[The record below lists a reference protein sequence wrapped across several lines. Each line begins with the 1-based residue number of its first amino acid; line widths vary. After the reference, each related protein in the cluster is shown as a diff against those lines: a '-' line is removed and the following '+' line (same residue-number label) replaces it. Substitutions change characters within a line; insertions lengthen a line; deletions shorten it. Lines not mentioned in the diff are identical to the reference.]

1 MIRTYINQDN
11 LLRRAEIGEA
21 LAFYPETVWI
31 DLLNPTPDEEKAV
44 QAFLHIDIPTR
55 EEMQE
60 IELSSRLYQENGV
73 LFMTATLV
81 ANIDNHQPESHA
93 VTFILTSQCLV
104 TIRYIDPQPFRVFS
118 YRSER
123 LTSLPYKSEII
134 LVGLLEAIVDRVA
147 DVLEKVGHNL
157 DGLTQDIF
165 RPGKTVRVSNTSKDN
180 KEKTDFGNILQAI
193 GTNGDMVSKTR
204 ESLVSVIRLLTFLNQ
219 ALTTHTSTDA
229 LKRISTLGKD
239 LSALGD
245 HANFLSNKVNFLLDA
260 TLGMISIEQNN
271 IIKIFSVAAVVF
283 LPPTLIA
290 SIYGM
295 NFHRMPELNWVFG
308 YPTAIIL
315 MILSG
320 WLPYRF
326 FKRKGWL

>member
-11 LLRRAEIGEA
+11 LLRQADIGGT
-21 LAFYPETVWI
+21 LAFRPETVWV
-31 DLLNPTPDEEKAV
+31 DLLNPTPEEERAV
-44 QAFLHIDIPTR
+44 QAFLNIEIPTQ

-60 IELSSRLYQENGV
+60 IELSSRLYQENGA
-73 LFMTATLV
+73 LFMTAMLV
-81 ANIDNHQPESHA
+81 TKVDTDQPESHA

-123 LTSLPYKSEII
+123 LTGLQYKSEIVLI
-134 LVGLLEAIVDRVA
+134 GLLEAVVDRIA
-147 DVLEKVGHNL
+147 DVLEKVGHNI
-157 DGLTQDIF
+157 DGLTRNIF
-165 RPGKTVRVSNTSKDN
+165 RSGRNAPAIAD
-180 KEKTDFGNILQAI
+180 KTDFQDVLQHI
-193 GTNGDMVSKTR
+193 GTNGDIVSKTR
-204 ESLVSVIRLLTFLNQ
+204 ESLVSIIRLLTFLNQ
-219 ALTTHTSTDA
+219 AMTAHASTDV
-229 LKRISTLGKD
+229 LVRISTLGKD
-239 LSALGD
+239 LTALSD

-295 NFHRMPELNWVFG
+295 NFHLMPELDWPFG
-308 YPTAIIL
+308 YPLAILL
-315 MILSG
+315 MVLSAY
-320 WLPYRF
+320 LPYRF
-326 FKRKGWL
+326 FKGKGWL